1 MIMPELPKVNPHDC
15 GKPYVPVLRANG
27 EQSRPHDPPAEET
40 RGDAYGEQKAN
51 LLPFALWSSER
62 AQLR

>member
-1 MIMPELPKVNPHDC
+1 MPVLPKVNPHDC
-15 GKPYVPVLRANG
+15 GKPVCTGLRANG
-27 EQSRPHDPPAEET
+27 EQSRPYDPPAEET
-40 RGDAYGEQKAN
+40 RGDAYGEQKEN